1 MLGEAYGNEGII
13 WDIVCVADNEGEAER
28 VGDKEAERLGDKE
41 AERLGDK
48 EAERLCDK
56 EAEIEML
63 LDDVCDIDDDSL
75 RLFVTDAD
83 SDIPLVVIQILF

>member
-1 MLGEAYGNEGII
+1 M
-13 WDIVCVADNEGEAER
+13 
-28 VGDKEAERLGDKE
+28 ERLGDKE

-56 EAEIEML
+56 EAEIELL
-63 LDDVCDIDDDSL
+63 LDNVCDIEDDSL
-75 RLFVTDAD
+75 TLFVNDAD

>member
-1 MLGEAYGNEGII
+1 
-13 WDIVCVADNEGEAER
+13 
-28 VGDKEAERLGDKE
+28 
-41 AERLGDK
+41 
-48 EAERLCDK
+48 
-56 EAEIEML
+56 ML